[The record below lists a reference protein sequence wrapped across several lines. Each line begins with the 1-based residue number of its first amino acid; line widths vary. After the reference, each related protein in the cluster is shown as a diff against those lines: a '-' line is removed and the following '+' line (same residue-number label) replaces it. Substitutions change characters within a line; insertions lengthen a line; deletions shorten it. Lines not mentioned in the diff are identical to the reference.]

1 MNIVTK
7 VLAQAPA
14 VVGEIKSQVKNPYG
28 AVNEGGKGFGLLL
41 ANGIRMVFVAAG
53 IFALFNIVIA
63 GFQYMTAG
71 GDSKAMTEAWSRIW
85 LTLVGLIL
93 MVGAFVLAA
102 IFGFLLFGDATFMLQ
117 PRIYTP

>member
-1 MNIVTK
+1 
-7 VLAQAPA
+7 
-14 VVGEIKSQVKNPYG
+14 
-28 AVNEGGKGFGLLL
+28 
-41 ANGIRMVFVAAG
+41 MVFVAAG